1 MKLYLTGGTVRNYM
15 LGAPAGK
22 DYDFAV
28 EAPSFEE
35 MRGWLVGRGVRI
47 WQERPE
53 FVTIRGH
60 WPRAAMDRVR
70 RGTGDFGGLLSADDG
85 PIDADFTM
93 CRAEAMYSDRRH
105 PDVVTPA
112 DVLTDL
118 SRRDFTVNAM
128 AVSEHGEWI
137 DPHEGQRH
145 AEARMLVCVGDPRER
160 FEEDPLRIL
169 RAIRFSV
176 VYGLEMNNDIRSWL
190 RSQWLCN
197 LLSYV
202 PVERV
207 REELAKSFRHD
218 WQMTMMTLAHEVPQV
233 GLSLSRMHPTL
244 WLKPTTEGR

>member
-1 MKLYLTGGTVRNYM
+1 MKLYLTGGAVRNHM
-15 LGAPAGK
+15 LGLPTK

-28 EAPSFEE
+28 EASSFEE
-35 MRGWLVGRGVRI
+35 MRGWLVGRGVHV

-53 FVTIRGH
+53 FVTIRGKL
-60 WPRAAMDRVR
+60 PRYEL
-70 RGTGDFGGLLSADDG
+70 GDFDGLLPDVPRSRQ
-85 PIDADFTM
+85 IDADFTM
-93 CRAEAMYSDRRH
+93 CRAETMYSDRRH

-112 DVLTDL
+112 DIRTDL
-118 SRRDFTVNAM
+118 SRRDFTVNAV
-128 AVSEHGEWI
+128 AVSEDGLWL
-137 DPHEGQRH
+137 DPYDGQRD
-145 AEARMLVCVGDPRER
+145 AEVRMLVCVGDPRER

-233 GLSLSRMHPTL
+233 GLSLFRMHPRL
-244 WLKPTTEGR
+244 WLKPTTEDR